1 MGRSKGDRLE
11 LLRVFNMTWGII
23 GYHFDNNRITISNIK
38 ALLEESLDGIEVIR
52 GYFTINTLY
61 DGK

>member
-1 MGRSKGDRLE
+1 
-11 LLRVFNMTWGII
+11 MTWGII